1 MHPPKII
8 YLKNRSFDMLKKDL
22 ILRNPLKL
30 MEQAIKNSLPENG
43 FGAVLARAG
52 VGKTAFLV
60 QLSLNFLLMSKNV
73 LHISL
78 DNPVNKVCLWYK
90 EVFDRLAS
98 QDNLQQIER
107 LWETLQP
114 HRFIMTFNVDGFSVP
129 RFEERLNELTEQE
142 IFFPNMIIIDGLPFD
157 ESVHSTLSDLKA
169 LAKKHSMHFWFTVH
183 THRHEEPGP
192 DGMPPQLKNVS
203 DLFDLV
209 IQLQPEGKDI
219 HVRTLKKAEA
229 ANFEHPELVL
239 DPSTMLLKD
248 KER

>member
-1 MHPPKII
+1 MQQARII
-8 YLKNRSFDMLKKDL
+8 YLKDRSFNMLKKDI
-22 ILRNPLKL
+22 ILRNPLRRIGHGT
-30 MEQAIKNSLPENG
+30 EDILPEGG

-78 DNPVNKVCLWYK
+78 DNPVSKVCLWYK
-90 EVFDRLAS
+90 EIFNRLAT
-98 QDNLQQIER
+98 QYNLQER
-107 LWETLQP
+107 ERVWESLQP

-142 IFFPNMIIIDGLPFD
+142 IFSPNVIIVDGLLFD
-157 ESVHSTLSDLKA
+157 ESVQSTLSDLKV

-183 THRHEEPGP
+183 THRHEKPGS
-192 DGMPPQLKNVS
+192 DGMPPQLKDVS

-219 HVRTLKKAEA
+219 HVRTLKKGESAP
-229 ANFEHPELVL
+229 FDQPELVM
-239 DPSTMLLKD
+239 DPSTMLLKAIG
-248 KER
+248 